1 MGFTTAEAL
10 KLTFKVQAGGVI
22 DAASGNQWYESKF
35 PFSPSIN
42 ANRVLTQFDQ
52 VKLYPAANLA
62 AAQSAAV
69 SIPTI
74 IEDRSPGTFS
84 SFRLTQVTSGDDSTW
99 VAYENYNDRSSDV
112 LDLWIQPQR
121 VPKLNGDPSIGYS
134 IKLYSGT
141 PGLTNEITTTVGQSG
156 GEVGWV
162 FNYDMGMLFVANDL
176 ITALSPGGSLI
187 GTYPSGLDFYIRGF
201 RYIGETLANATFT
214 GGSASF
220 SNSTTI
226 GFTQSGPTY
235 SFFVNNGSLTAS
247 QLNTGSNGGAT
258 AGYILS
264 NTGDGNFA
272 WVPAGAG
279 GSTGTSSVEFH
290 NTDTISFATQSI
302 PGGLSASAS
311 INLGSLTA
319 SHLNTGSS
327 GGATAGY
334 VLSNTSDGN
343 FQWIQAG
350 GGTSLDVV
358 DYITGETFSSV
369 STMIFRGGN
378 VTVPVNATL
387 AGATA
392 TGVSVTGPA
401 PVVTVWIPAPNYVG
415 YFTPSLGSGAYSR
428 YISIPT
434 TNGYNSTPGTD
445 GYYGTGTWNNTT
457 DFTNSTTRN
466 VTNSSGSL
474 TLFTESEFACY
485 NTGTTMSLYLYNHDG
500 SILRSIVGHVI
511 SGIGSTSQGG
521 LTLNITSFSADND
534 RYKSAANATLNV
546 GTEFPNGGRFNWMI
560 RHNNGDGAGNTAYGV
575 YEYTQTTPVFYDND
589 GSSSSA
595 KISGGVNF
603 DELTA
608 TTVYYSGVAFY
619 AINSTFAFTASQIDL
634 LNDITIPTTNQ
645 ITLACT
651 NLATSG
657 SFAGYADGTKSGVG
671 AIITGWTLDWNKS
684 GLTYSRTLTVN
695 TSSTYVPGF
704 STNNT
709 ISSSAVSYVTGTI
722 YDYGAV
728 GTSQSVSR
736 TMLFDTYS
744 PGSVAY
750 NDNPLDS
757 ENSRL
762 SMTGVMSS
770 GSSAFTSN
778 VTLPSDELQYIFGRV
793 IYPQTNF
800 TAFYPRTNW
809 TSSVNYTSSAGSNK
823 TFTVYTSLSG
833 SGTTTTLTLNDYR
846 WHVTSY
852 GKDAAYSTSFTNG
865 IFTFISNFTEA
876 DLEYNGVLSSVG
888 TNDLVIIVGID
899 SSGLSTTPDKF
910 LYVSGNPVTYATRQV
925 PGTYNLN
932 NGTQQI
938 QWSKGTLSA
947 TVKKC
952 WLFIGYKNTT
962 RGKNINMTNI
972 HLT

>member
-1 MGFTTAEAL
+1 MSHN
-10 KLTFKVQAGGVI
+10 VQTSLVVTGQQGLP
-22 DAASGNQWYESKF
+22 
-35 PFSPSIN
+35 PF
-42 ANRVLTQFDQ
+42 R
-52 VKLYPAANLA
+52 
-62 AAQSAAV
+62 AV
-69 SIPTI
+69 S
-74 IEDRSPGTFS
+74 
-84 SFRLTQVTSGDDSTW
+84 
-99 VAYENYNDRSSDV
+99 N
-112 LDLWIQPQR
+112 
-121 VPKLNGDPSIGYS
+121 
-134 IKLYSGT
+134 
-141 PGLTNEITTTVGQSG
+141 
-156 GEVGWV
+156 
-162 FNYDMGMLFVANDL
+162 
-176 ITALSPGGSLI
+176 
-187 GTYPSGLDFYIRGF
+187 SGLDAFAVGADGYV
-201 RYIGETLANATFT
+201 YLYNVDVATV
-214 GGSASF
+214 S
-220 SNSTTI
+220 
-226 GFTQSGPTY
+226 PTY
-235 SFFVNNGSLTAS
+235 SFLVL
-247 QLNTGSNGGAT
+247 
-258 AGYILS
+258 
-264 NTGDGNFA
+264 
-272 WVPAGAG
+272 GAG
-279 GSTGTSSVEFH
+279 GKVEYTSMFSTGGPS
-290 NTDTISFATQSI
+290 
-302 PGGLSASAS
+302 P
-311 INLGSLTA
+311 
-319 SHLNTGSS
+319 
-327 GGATAGY
+327 
-334 VLSNTSDGN
+334 
-343 FQWIQAG
+343 
-350 GGTSLDVV
+350 GTSLDVV

-369 STMIFRGGN
+369 STMIFRGGVVSVPPSGTASG
-378 VTVPVNATL
+378 VT
-387 AGATA
+387 
-392 TGVSVTGPA
+392 VTGPA

-434 TNGYNSTPGTD
+434 TNGYNSTPGTN

-728 GTSQSVSR
+728 GSSQSVSR

-744 PGSVAY
+744 PSSVTYA
-750 NDNPLDS
+750 NNPIDS

-762 SMTGVMSS
+762 SMTGVISS

-809 TSSVNYTSSAGSNK
+809 TSSVDYSSLSGSNK
-823 TFTVYTSLSG
+823 TFTVYTNINT
-833 SGTTTTLTLNDYR
+833 GTTTTLTLNDYR

-852 GKDAAYSTSFTNG
+852 GKDAAYSTSFSNG
-865 IFTFISNFTEA
+865 IFTINSNFSESYLDYDGVNSTA
-876 DLEYNGVLSSVG
+876 GTGDLA
-888 TNDLVIIVGID
+888 IIVGFDD
-899 SSGLSTTPDKF
+899 SSTNTTPNKF
-910 LYVSGNPVTYATRQV
+910 LFVSGNPVTYATRQA
-925 PGTYNLN
+925 PITYNLN
-932 NGTQQI
+932 KSASSKDI
-938 QWSKGTLSA
+938 QWSKGTLSP
-947 TVKKC
+947 VIKKV
-952 WLFIGYKNTT
+952 WLFIGYKNSAT
-962 RGKNINMTNI
+962 GKNLNMTNI
-972 HLT
+972 AFA